1 MKYCLFCVLYVI
13 YTAPEIEDLLRKKRF
28 PSMEHKDKNVAAVLA
43 FFLGTF
49 GVHRF
54 YLGQIWLGIL
64 HCIFM
69 ATTIPTIVGFIDAMV
84 LLSMDKE
91 RFEEK
96 YNRKKDK
103 RKSRKRKYERDYEED
118 DYYEEERERGDRR
131 RDRDRYEDKF
141 ERRRY
146 SREREIESW
155 ERRQRR
161 REREA
166 SRQRRDDER
175 QQERRQRREEVQK
188 MNTFRSEGIRR
199 FKEFDYDGAIEC
211 FERVLDLDNTD
222 VAAHFNLACAHSLNE
237 EVEGS
242 LDHLDK
248 AVKNGFDDFQKIRSH
263 DALAYVRIHP
273 EFDQFVE
280 RGFRLTDEAPEPQKA
295 AEDAFV
301 PSPPPRVEAPKDD
314 LLQSQPDLLD
324 QLQKLGELKERGLL
338 TEEQFTSAK
347 RKLLD

>member
-1 MKYCLFCVLYVI
+1 
-13 YTAPEIEDLLRKKRF
+13 
-28 PSMEHKDKNVAAVLA
+28 MEYKDKNVAAVLA

-103 RKSRKRKYERDYEED
+103 RRRKKRKYERDYDEE
-118 DYYEEERERGDRR
+118 DYYEEERERRGRR
-131 RDRDRYEDKF
+131 NRDRDRDRDRDLDRYEEDKF

-166 SRQRRDDER
+166 SRQRKDEER
-175 QQERRQRREEVQK
+175 QKERKQRREEVQK
-188 MNTFRSEGIRR
+188 MNTYRSEGIRR

-211 FERVLDLDNTD
+211 FERVLDIDNMD

-237 EVEGS
+237 EVVDS
-242 LDHLDK
+242 LEHLDQ
-248 AVKNGFDDFQKIRSH
+248 AVKYGFDDFQKIRSH
-263 DALAYVRIHP
+263 DALAYVRIQP
-273 EFDQFVE
+273 EFDSFVA

-295 AEDAFV
+295 AEDTFV

-324 QLQKLGELKERGLL
+324 QLQKLGELRERGLL
-338 TEEQFTSAK
+338 TEEQFASAK